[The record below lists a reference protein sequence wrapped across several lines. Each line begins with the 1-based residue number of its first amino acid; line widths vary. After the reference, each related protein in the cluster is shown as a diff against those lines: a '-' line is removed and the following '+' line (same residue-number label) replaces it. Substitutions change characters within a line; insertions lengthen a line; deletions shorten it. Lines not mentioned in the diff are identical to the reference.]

1 MLSVGVKSLEIYGC
15 RSSLMKESC
24 TQRYQDALQLYTN
37 TESIDIL
44 TLSIA
49 FMGLQHAGVRR
60 TKEKTVFKCPLS
72 VKFTPIPRLCL
83 GTISGNKEIHSFIQV
98 T

>member
-1 MLSVGVKSLEIYGC
+1 MGVRSLEIYGC

-24 TQRYQDALQLYTN
+24 AQRFEDALQLYTN

-49 FMGLQHAGVRR
+49 LMGLQHAGVS
-60 TKEKTVFKCPLS
+60 EC
-72 VKFTPIPRLCL
+72 
-83 GTISGNKEIHSFIQV
+83 N
-98 T
+98 